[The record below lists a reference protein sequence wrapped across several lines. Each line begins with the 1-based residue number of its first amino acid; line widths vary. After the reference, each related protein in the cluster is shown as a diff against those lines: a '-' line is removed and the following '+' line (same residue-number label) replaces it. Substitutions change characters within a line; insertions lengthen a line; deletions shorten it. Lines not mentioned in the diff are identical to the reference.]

1 MFQPYKGKRAFEDI
15 ADQIKTAILSG
26 KLCSGDKLPSERD
39 LAKEFQVGRV
49 SIREALR
56 MLETMGF
63 VKIRKGSAGGA
74 FVGSGDFE
82 GMAPLILDR
91 LLLRGTTHDMMIE
104 ARIALETAA
113 IGLAV
118 EHADAR
124 DLDKILENVEDSKEV
139 LGAEYARDVV
149 GRMIKFHVLVAEAS
163 HNIPYIIFI
172 ESMMEWAVRRLEK
185 WIPSPEE
192 QEFSYMSHKKMVE
205 SIKNQDKSLAVDL
218 MRKHIQ
224 EVGTLLVS
232 RGSVSLT

>member
-1 MFQPYKGKRAFEDI
+1 
-15 ADQIKTAILSG
+15 
-26 KLCSGDKLPSERD
+26 
-39 LAKEFQVGRV
+39 
-49 SIREALR
+49 
-56 MLETMGF
+56 
-63 VKIRKGSAGGA
+63 
-74 FVGSGDFE
+74 
-82 GMAPLILDR
+82 MAPLILDR

-139 LGAEYARDVV
+139 LGAEYARDGV

-172 ESMMEWAVRRLEK
+172 ESMMEWAVIRLEK